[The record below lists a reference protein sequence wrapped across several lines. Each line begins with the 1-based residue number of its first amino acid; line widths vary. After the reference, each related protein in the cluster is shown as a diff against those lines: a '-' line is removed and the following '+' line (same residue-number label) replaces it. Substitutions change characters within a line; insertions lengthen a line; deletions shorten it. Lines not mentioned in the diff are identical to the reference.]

1 MSRRNFLLQFFKL
14 MPDFLGKLVFI
25 EFQLLKKLFEKPG
38 VFFLKAAGTVTVKA
52 KSPVLREGNTTVGV
66 PAVFVNWAG
75 AGILETTVIGSLD
88 SCAFA
93 VLVLQDLE
101 QRFSLVLLQEIKFE
115 VEDDA

>member
-1 MSRRNFLLQFFKL
+1 MSRRNFLLQFCKL
-14 MPDFLGKLVFI
+14 MPDFLGKLICI
-25 EFQLLKKLFEKPG
+25 EFQSLKKLFEKPG
-38 VFFLKAAGTVTVKA
+38 VFFLKAAGTVTVKT
-52 KSPVLREGNTTVGV
+52 KSPVLRERNTTVGISS
-66 PAVFVNWAG
+66 VFVNRARTDIIKTPVF
-75 AGILETTVIGSLD
+75 ASLD

>member
-14 MPDFLGKLVFI
+14 MPDFLGKLACI
-25 EFQLLKKLFEKPG
+25 DLQLLKKLFEKPG
-38 VFFLKAAGTVTVKA
+38 VFFLKAAGTVTVQA

-66 PAVFVNWAG
+66 PAVFVNRTRTD
-75 AGILETTVIGSLD
+75 IIKTPVFGSLD

-115 VEDDA
+115 VEDDV